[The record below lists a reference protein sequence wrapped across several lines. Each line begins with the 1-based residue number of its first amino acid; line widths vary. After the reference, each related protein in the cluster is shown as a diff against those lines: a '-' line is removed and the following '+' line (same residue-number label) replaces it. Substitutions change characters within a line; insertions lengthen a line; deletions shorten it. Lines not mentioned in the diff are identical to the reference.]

1 MVKKLENKNSEEKFG
16 SIVYDGKMIN
26 LDSEDVENLSKIST
40 DITKKY
46 NTLMKKTLT
55 VFNQ

>member
-1 MVKKLENKNSEEKFG
+1 MEEKFG

-26 LDSEDVENLSKIST
+26 LDSESIEKLENISGELNN
-40 DITKKY
+40 KY
-46 NTLMKKTLT
+46 NTLVKKTLT

>member
-1 MVKKLENKNSEEKFG
+1 MKLKNKESEEKFG
-16 SIVYDGKMIN
+16 NIVYEGKMIN
-26 LDSEDVENLSKIST
+26 LDTEDIENLSKISS
-40 DITKKY
+40 DINQKY